1 MRDPREIITLEPSGV
16 RLTRMGFGAAA
27 LGGEYGALGALEG
40 TQAVHCA
47 IEEGL
52 VWFDTAPY
60 YGRTE
65 SESRLGCALEG
76 HRDQVTLATKCA
88 RLGREEFDF
97 SRGGVRAQLEGS
109 LRRLR
114 TDHIDLYQVH
124 DVEFTTRKQVLEET
138 LPALA
143 ELRDEGKIRAVGITG
158 LHPHMLLDLCEASS
172 IAIDAALTYCHH
184 DLLDWSLR
192 DEWAGRFAAVE
203 VPLLSAS
210 PTHMGILTQGGP
222 QAWHPAPKS
231 VLEAGRRMAKAC
243 AEAGKN
249 LATLALAE
257 AFAQPGP
264 EAILIG
270 ARTASEVRS
279 TLGALQ
285 EGPCSELLGR
295 LRELA
300 TEVHGLT
307 WNDGLPEN
315 APTLAP

>member
-65 SESRLGCALEG
+65 LESRLGRALEG

-124 DVEFTTRKQVLEET
+124 DVEFTTRQQVLEET

-158 LHPHMLLDLCEASS
+158 LHPHLLLDLCEASA

-192 DEWAGRFAAVE
+192 DEWADRFAAIE

-222 QAWHPAPKS
+222 QAWHPAPES
-231 VLEAGRRMAKAC
+231 VLEAGRRMAEVC
-243 AEAGKN
+243 AEAGEN